1 MSAVKNIAFVA
12 LGAAGAVFAVNT
24 IAKPQTSHS
33 IAGAVRTQLDNY
45 NDTVHPEQDRRWD
58 IVFNIF
64 IGYVIDS
71 TKGHNLRQDE
81 DHERCQDEEAVEHD
95 IRWEAESGARVGVD
109 T

>member
-45 NDTVHPEQDRRWD
+45 NDTVHPEQDRR
-58 IVFNIF
+58 
-64 IGYVIDS
+64 
-71 TKGHNLRQDE
+71 
-81 DHERCQDEEAVEHD
+81 
-95 IRWEAESGARVGVD
+95 
-109 T
+109 